1 VGANYA
7 LSTSSCT
14 GALHL
19 SLLALEVGPGDEV
32 IVPDI
37 TWVATAS
44 AIMYVGATPVFA
56 DVNKSDWTI
65 NIESL
70 KSLINSKTK
79 AIIPVHLYG
88 FAANMNEIIE
98 IASKG
103 EIFVIEDAAPAI
115 GTELSS
121 KRVGTFGDFGC
132 FSFQGA
138 KLLVTGEGGMLVTN
152 NKELYERAK
161 KILDHGRKP
170 GTFWIEEI
178 GHKYKMN
185 NITAALGLA
194 QLHRVQWQIEKK
206 REIYNWYREEL
217 SDLNGINFQEESKLT
232 RSICWM
238 TSFTLAPEFD
248 ISRDQLISN
257 LRLNKIDSRP
267 VFPAIS
273 QYPIWKYQT
282 KAQPNAC
289 NIGQNGINL
298 PSGVLLSRKDVRR
311 VSNAIKG
318 ILS

>member
-1 VGANYA
+1 LKNLGASTLEILGDTKAGVYLYTSNCGIPDDKSILTAGPSITFLEQAYVGDAVRSGWNSNHSEYISEFEKQFAEYVGANYA

-121 KRVGTFGDFGC
+121 KRVGTSRNRRRGN
-132 FSFQGA
+132 A
-138 KLLVTGEGGMLVTN
+138 
-152 NKELYERAK
+152 
-161 KILDHGRKP
+161 
-170 GTFWIEEI
+170 
-178 GHKYKMN
+178 GH
-185 NITAALGLA
+185 
-194 QLHRVQWQIEKK
+194 Q
-206 REIYNWYREEL
+206 
-217 SDLNGINFQEESKLT
+217 
-232 RSICWM
+232 
-238 TSFTLAPEFD
+238 
-248 ISRDQLISN
+248 
-257 LRLNKIDSRP
+257 
-267 VFPAIS
+267 
-273 QYPIWKYQT
+273 
-282 KAQPNAC
+282 
-289 NIGQNGINL
+289 
-298 PSGVLLSRKDVRR
+298 
-311 VSNAIKG
+311 
-318 ILS
+318 